1 MHHRVPADSPDAEV
15 YFNYTSFDDELP
27 IEVAFAGVSD
37 WGPADKWSRR
47 HSATCSI
54 ELTLEGDGI
63 AEINGRRYAVAA
75 GDLLL
80 FHVEEDEDY
89 RTGPSGLWRKLFIG
103 FRRGMMVEL
112 MQHLD
117 LRHRTLMRLEPAHRD
132 KAEGLIRTIIAL
144 MRDQPDNYRYEA
156 SMQSYRLLLLAGKA
170 VRAEQERDA
179 PPGVLR
185 AIRYAEQHLHT
196 KLRVA
201 ELTRVAG
208 YSRSHFQRLFQH
220 HTGLSVH
227 QWVIQARIQRACMM
241 LAVTNHSVKSIAY
254 DVGYSDPYQFSAA
267 FRKAM
272 GMPPSRYRRHIRR
285 PA

>member
-1 MHHRVPADSPDAEV
+1 MPPDSPDAEV
-15 YFNYTSFDDELP
+15 YFNYTSLDDELP
-27 IEVAFAGVSD
+27 IEIAFAGVSD
-37 WGPADKWSRR
+37 WGPSSKWSRTQ
-47 HSATCSI
+47 SPTCSI

-63 AEINGRRYAVAA
+63 VTIDGQEYTVEA
-75 GDLLL
+75 GDLLF

-89 RTGPSGLWRKLFIG
+89 HTGRSGVWRKLFVG
-103 FRRGMMVEL
+103 FRRGLMVEL

-117 LRHRTLMRLEPAHRD
+117 LRHRTIIKLDATYLDRAERLM
-132 KAEGLIRTIIAL
+132 RTIITL
-144 MRDQPDNYRYEA
+144 IRDQPDNYRYKA
-156 SMQSYRLLLLAGKA
+156 SMQAYRLLLLAGAA
-170 VRAEQERDA
+170 VRAEHEREA

-196 KLRVA
+196 RLPVA

-208 YSRSHFQRLFQH
+208 YSRSHFQRLFHQ

-254 DVGYSDPYQFSAA
+254 AVGYSDPYQFSAA

-272 GMPPSRYRRHIRR
+272 GMPPTAYRRHIRQ